1 MERKKILIVE
11 DQLIITMDLEYML
24 EELGYQVCGI
34 STSYEDA
41 VSAINTSQPDLILI
55 DIILS
60 GEKTGIDLAHEINR
74 TYRIPFIFLTS
85 HADRSTIE
93 AAKSTKP
100 AGYIVKPFNRNDV
113 YASIEMAFN
122 HMESKEEDQNIFL
135 PDGKHKTKIPVDEMI
150 YAHAEG
156 NYTTFITTNKKIVL
170 RKCLK
175 EVSETILNHKKFIRI
190 HKSYLINKDA
200 IRARS
205 ASAIL
210 LNNGENVPLG
220 RAYASC
226 LC

>member
-1 MERKKILIVE
+1 MKRKKILIVE

-24 EELGYQVCGI
+24 EELGYEVCGI
-34 STSYEDA
+34 CTTYEAA
-41 VSAINTSQPDLILI
+41 VSAIKASQPDLVLV

-60 GEKTGIDLAHEINR
+60 GQKTGIDLAHEINQ

-113 YASIEMAFN
+113 YASIEIAFN
-122 HMESKEEDQNIFL
+122 HIETQEENQSIFL
-135 PDGKHKTKIPVDEMI
+135 PDGKHKTKIPVNDMI

-156 NYTTFITTNKKIVL
+156 NYTTFITTNKRIVL

-175 EVSETILNHKKFIRI
+175 EVSETILNNKKFIRI

-205 ASAIL
+205 ASNIL

-220 RAYASC
+220 RAYVGC

>member
-1 MERKKILIVE
+1 MKRKKILIVE

-34 STSYEDA
+34 CTTYEDA
-41 VSAINTSQPDLILI
+41 VSAIKTSQPDLVLV

-60 GEKTGIDLAHEINR
+60 GQKTGIDLAHEINH

-113 YASIEMAFN
+113 YASIEIAFN
-122 HMESKEEDQNIFL
+122 HMETQEESQSIFL

-156 NYTTFITTNKKIVL
+156 NYTAFITTSKKIML

-175 EVSETILNHKKFIRI
+175 EVSETILNNKKFIRI

-205 ASAIL
+205 ASNIL
-210 LNNGENVPLG
+210 LNNGDNVPLG
-220 RAYASC
+220 RAYVGS

>member
-1 MERKKILIVE
+1 MKRKKILIVE

-34 STSYEDA
+34 STTYEDA
-41 VSAINTSQPDLILI
+41 LAAIKGNQPDLVLI

-74 TYRIPFIFLTS
+74 THRIPFIFLTS

-93 AAKSTKP
+93 AAKATKP

-113 YASIEMAFN
+113 YASIEIAFN
-122 HMESKEEDQNIFL
+122 NAETQDEDQNIFL

-156 NYTTFITTNKKIVL
+156 NYTTFITTNRKIVL

-175 EVSETILNHKKFIRI
+175 EVSETILNSKKFIRI

-200 IRARS
+200 IRARN
-205 ASAIL
+205 ASNIL
-210 LNNGENVPLG
+210 LNNGENLPLG
-220 RAYASC
+220 RAYAGC
-226 LC
+226 FC

>member
-1 MERKKILIVE
+1 
-11 DQLIITMDLEYML
+11 MDLQYML

-34 STSYEDA
+34 STCYEDA
-41 VSAINTSQPDLILI
+41 ISAIKRSQPDLVLI
-55 DIILS
+55 DIILA

-74 TYRIPFIFLTS
+74 TYHIPFIFLSS

-93 AAKSTKP
+93 AAKSTNP

-113 YASIEMAFN
+113 YASIEIAFN
-122 HMESKEEDQNIFL
+122 HVEAHEEEQIIFL
-135 PDGKHKTKIPVDEMI
+135 PNGKHKTKIPVDEMI

-156 NYTTFITTNKKIVL
+156 NYTTLITTNQRIVL

-175 EVSETILNHKKFIRI
+175 EVSETILNSKKFIRI

-205 ASAIL
+205 ASNIL

-220 RAYASC
+220 RAYAGS

>member
-1 MERKKILIVE
+1 MRRKKILIVE

-34 STSYEDA
+34 STTYEDA
-41 VSAINTSQPDLILI
+41 IAAIDSSQPDLILI

-74 TYRIPFIFLTS
+74 TYHMPFIFLTS

-113 YASIEMAFN
+113 YASVEIAFN
-122 HMESKEEDQNIFL
+122 HAETKEEDQNIFL
-135 PDGKHKTKIPVDEMI
+135 PDGKHKTKIPVDEML

-156 NYTTFITTNKKIVL
+156 NYTTFITTSRKIVL

-175 EVSETILNHKKFIRI
+175 EVSETILNNKKFIRI

-205 ASAIL
+205 ASNIL
-210 LNNGENVPLG
+210 LNNGENLPLG
-220 RAYASC
+220 RAYAGC

>member
-1 MERKKILIVE
+1 MKRKKILIVE

-24 EELGYQVCGI
+24 EELNYQVCGV
-34 STSYEDA
+34 STTYEDA
-41 VSAINTSQPDLILI
+41 VSAIKSSQPDLILI

-60 GEKTGIDLAHEINR
+60 GEKTGIDLAHKINS
-74 TYRIPFIFLTS
+74 TFRIPFIFLTS
-85 HADRSTIE
+85 HADRGTIE

-113 YASIEMAFN
+113 YASIEIAFN
-122 HMESKEEDQNIFL
+122 NIEMRDENSNIFL
-135 PDGKHKTKIPVDEMI
+135 PDGKHKTKIHIDEMI

-156 NYTTFITTNKKIVL
+156 NYTTFITTKRKIVL

-175 EVSETILNHKKFIRI
+175 EVSETILNNKKFVRI
-190 HKSYLINKDA
+190 HKSYLINRDA

-205 ASAIL
+205 ASNIL

-220 RAYASC
+220 RAYAGC
-226 LC
+226 LY

>member
-1 MERKKILIVE
+1 MKRKKILIVE

-24 EELGYQVCGI
+24 EELGYQVCGV
-34 STSYEDA
+34 STTYEDA
-41 VSAINTSQPDLILI
+41 IAAIKSSQPDLILV

-60 GEKTGIDLAHEINR
+60 GEKTGIDLAHKINS
-74 TYRIPFIFLTS
+74 TFHIPFIFLTS

-93 AAKSTKP
+93 AAKSTRP

-113 YASIEMAFN
+113 YAAIEIAFN
-122 HMESKEEDQNIFL
+122 NIEAHDESANIFL
-135 PDGKHKTKIPVDEMI
+135 PDGKHKTKIHIDEMI

-156 NYTTFITTNKKIVL
+156 NYTTFITTNRKIVL

-175 EVSETILNHKKFIRI
+175 EVSETILNNKKFVRI
-190 HKSYLINKDA
+190 HKSYLVNRDA

-205 ASAIL
+205 ASNIL

-220 RAYASC
+220 RAYAGC

>member
-1 MERKKILIVE
+1 MKRKKILIVE

-24 EELGYQVCGI
+24 EELGYEVCGI
-34 STSYEDA
+34 CTSYEDA
-41 VSAINTSQPDLILI
+41 VSAIKTSHPDLLLV

-60 GEKTGIDLAHEINR
+60 GQKTGIDLAHEINQ
-74 TYRIPFIFLTS
+74 TYRVPFIFLTS

-113 YASIEMAFN
+113 YASIEIAFN
-122 HMESKEEDQNIFL
+122 HVETQEESQSIFL
-135 PDGKHKTKIPVDEMI
+135 PDGKHKTKIAVDDMI

-156 NYTTFITTNKKIVL
+156 NYTTFITTSKKIVL

-175 EVSETILNHKKFIRI
+175 EVSETILNNKKFIRI

-205 ASAIL
+205 ASNIL

-220 RAYASC
+220 RAYVGS

>member
-1 MERKKILIVE
+1 MRRKKILIVE

-24 EELGYQVCGI
+24 EELGYDVCGI
-34 STSYEDA
+34 STTYEDA
-41 VSAINTSQPDLILI
+41 VSIIKSNQPDLLLI

-74 TYRIPFIFLTS
+74 SYRIPFIFLTS

-113 YASIEMAFN
+113 YASIEIAFN
-122 HMESKEEDQNIFL
+122 HIETTEDDQNIFL
-135 PDGKHKTKIPVDEMI
+135 PNGKHKTKIPVDEMI

-156 NYTTFITTNKKIVL
+156 NYTTFIMTSKKIVL

-175 EVSETILNHKKFIRI
+175 EVSETILTNKKFIRI

-205 ASAIL
+205 ASNIL

-220 RAYASC
+220 RAYAGC

>member
-24 EELGYQVCGI
+24 DELGYQVCGVC
-34 STSYEDA
+34 TSYEDA
-41 VSAINTSQPDLILI
+41 LSAIRNDRPDLMLI
-55 DIILS
+55 DIILA
-60 GEKTGIDLAHEINR
+60 GDKTGIDLAHEINR
-74 TYRIPFIFLTS
+74 AHRIPFIFLTS
-85 HADRSTIE
+85 HADASTIN

-100 AGYIVKPFNRNDV
+100 AGYIVKPFKRNDV
-113 YASIEMAFN
+113 YASIEIAFN
-122 HMESKEEDQNIFL
+122 HAESQEEDQNIFL

-156 NYTTFITTNKKIVL
+156 NYTTFITTKRKIVL

-190 HKSYLINKDA
+190 HKSYLINRDA
-200 IRARS
+200 IKARS
-205 ASAIL
+205 ASNIL
-210 LNNGENVPLG
+210 LANGDHVPLG
-220 RAYASC
+220 RAYANC

>member
-1 MERKKILIVE
+1 MNKKKILIVE

-24 EELGYQVCGI
+24 EELGYEVCGI

-41 VSAINTSQPDLILI
+41 VAAIKSGRPDLVLV

-74 TYRIPFIFLTS
+74 AYHIPFIFLTS

-113 YASIEMAFN
+113 YASIEIAFN
-122 HMESKEEDQNIFL
+122 NIETRDEDNNIFL
-135 PDGKHKTKIPVDEMI
+135 PNGKHKTKIPMDEMI

-156 NYTTFITTNKKIVL
+156 NYTTFITTKSKIVL

-175 EVSETILNHKKFIRI
+175 EVSETILSNKKFIRI

-205 ASAIL
+205 ASNIL
-210 LNNGENVPLG
+210 LINGENLPLG
-220 RAYASC
+220 RAYAGA

>member
-1 MERKKILIVE
+1 MKRKKILIVE

-24 EELGYQVCGI
+24 EELGYEVCGI
-34 STSYEDA
+34 CTSYEDA
-41 VSAINTSQPDLILI
+41 VSAIKASHPDLVLI

-60 GEKTGIDLAHEINR
+60 GQKTGIDLAHEINQ
-74 TYRIPFIFLTS
+74 TYRVPFIFLTS

-113 YASIEMAFN
+113 YASIEIAFN
-122 HMESKEEDQNIFL
+122 HVETQEESQSIFL
-135 PDGKHKTKIPVDEMI
+135 PDGKHKTKIAVDDMI

-156 NYTTFITTNKKIVL
+156 NYTTFITTSKKIVL

-175 EVSETILNHKKFIRI
+175 EVSETILNNKKFIRI

-205 ASAIL
+205 ASNIL

-220 RAYASC
+220 RAYVGS

>member
-1 MERKKILIVE
+1 MRQKKILIVE

-34 STSYEDA
+34 STTYEDA
-41 VSAINTSQPDLILI
+41 VFAIKNNQPDLILI
-55 DIILS
+55 DIILC

-74 TYRIPFIFLTS
+74 HYHIPFIFLTS

-113 YASIEMAFN
+113 YASIEIAFN
-122 HMESKEEDQNIFL
+122 HIETKEEDQNIFL
-135 PDGKHKTKIPVDEMI
+135 PDGRHKTKISVDELI

-156 NYTTFITTNKKIVL
+156 NYTTFITTSKRIVL

-200 IRARS
+200 IRARN
-205 ASAIL
+205 ASNIL
-210 LNNGENVPLG
+210 LNNGEHVPLG
-220 RAYASC
+220 RAYAGS

>member
-1 MERKKILIVE
+1 MKKKIHIVE
-11 DQLIITMDLEYML
+11 DQMIITMDLEYML

-34 STSYEDA
+34 SASYEDA
-41 VSAINTSQPDLILI
+41 LAAIKNNRPDLVLV

-60 GEKTGIDLAHEINR
+60 GEKTGIDLAHELNN
-74 TYRIPFIFLTS
+74 TFQIPFIFLTS

-100 AGYIVKPFNRNDV
+100 SGYIVKPFNRNDV

-122 HMESKEEDQNIFL
+122 FAQISEDNQNIFL
-135 PDGKHKTKIPVDEMI
+135 PDGKHKTRIPMDEMI

-175 EVSETILNHKKFIRI
+175 EVAETILSNKKFIRI

-200 IRARS
+200 IKARN
-205 ASAIL
+205 ASNIL

-220 RAYASC
+220 RAYAGS

>member
-1 MERKKILIVE
+1 MRRKKILIVE

-34 STSYEDA
+34 STTYEDA
-41 VSAINTSQPDLILI
+41 IAAIDSSQPDLILI

-74 TYRIPFIFLTS
+74 TYHMPFIFLTS

-113 YASIEMAFN
+113 YASIEIAFN
-122 HMESKEEDQNIFL
+122 HAETKEEDQNIFL
-135 PDGKHKTKIPVDEMI
+135 PDGKHKTKIPVDEML

-156 NYTTFITTNKKIVL
+156 NYTTFITTSRKIVL

-175 EVSETILNHKKFIRI
+175 EVSETILNNKKFIRI

-205 ASAIL
+205 ASNIL
-210 LNNGENVPLG
+210 LNNGENLPLG
-220 RAYASC
+220 RAYAGC

>member
-1 MERKKILIVE
+1 MRRKKILIVE

-24 EELGYQVCGI
+24 EDLGYQVGGI
-34 STSYEDA
+34 STTYEDA
-41 VSAINTSQPDLILI
+41 IAAIESNRPDLILI

-60 GEKTGIDLAHEINR
+60 GEKTGIDLAHEINKS
-74 TYRIPFIFLTS
+74 YRIPFIFLTS

-93 AAKSTKP
+93 AAKSTNP
-100 AGYIVKPFNRNDV
+100 TGYIVKPFNRNDV
-113 YASIEMAFN
+113 YASIEIAFN
-122 HMESKEEDQNIFL
+122 HIETREEDQNIFL

-156 NYTTFITTNKKIVL
+156 NYTTFITTSKKIVL

-175 EVSETILNHKKFIRI
+175 EVSETILNNKKFIRI

-205 ASAIL
+205 ASNIL
-210 LNNGENVPLG
+210 LNNGEHVPLG
-220 RAYASC
+220 RAYAGC

>member
-1 MERKKILIVE
+1 MKKKIHVVE
-11 DQLIITMDLEYML
+11 DQMIITMDLEYML

-41 VSAINTSQPDLILI
+41 LAAIKNDRPDLVLV

-60 GEKTGIDLAHEINR
+60 GEKTGIDLAHELNNA
-74 TYRIPFIFLTS
+74 YQIPFIFLTS

-100 AGYIVKPFNRNDV
+100 SGYIVKPFNRNDV

-122 HMESKEEDQNIFL
+122 FAEISEDNQNIFL
-135 PDGKHKTKIPVDEMI
+135 PNGKHKTKIPMDDMI

-156 NYTTFITTNKKIVL
+156 NYTTFITTNKRIVL

-175 EVSETILNHKKFIRI
+175 EVSETILSNKKFIRI

-200 IRARS
+200 IKARN
-205 ASAIL
+205 ASNIL

-220 RAYASC
+220 RAYAGC

>member
-1 MERKKILIVE
+1 MRRKKILIVE

-34 STSYEDA
+34 STTYEDA
-41 VSAINTSQPDLILI
+41 VSAIKSSQPDLVLI

-74 TYRIPFIFLTS
+74 SYRIPFIFLTS

-100 AGYIVKPFNRNDV
+100 SGYIVKPFNRNDV
-113 YASIEMAFN
+113 YASIEIAFN
-122 HMESKEEDQNIFL
+122 HIETKEEDQNIFL

-156 NYTTFITTNKKIVL
+156 NYTTFITTSKKIVL

-175 EVSETILNHKKFIRI
+175 EVSETILTNKKFIRI

-205 ASAIL
+205 ASNIL

-220 RAYASC
+220 RAYAGC